1 MSTRARQRIFILAAS
16 TTVVLLVALAILFA
30 PSPEHRASPARP
42 PARQTIYTAPVKT
55 VTPSTP
61 STEAPAT
68 QLRNVDPEAHN
79 PRLRGE
85 HRRFLA
91 ARPLEQ
97 HLPYRDREIGVQLV
111 DVTKTGKLVL
121 LVTYL
126 HSRTAAREDMQ
137 ALLARY
143 HDPATE
149 YAIRYRPVF
158 K

>member
-1 MSTRARQRIFILAAS
+1 MFILAAS

-30 PSPEHRASPARP
+30 PSREHRASPASRA
-42 PARQTIYTAPVKT
+42 ARQTIYVAPVKML
-55 VTPSTP
+55 TPSTP
-61 STEAPAT
+61 SSEAPAT
-68 QLRNVDPEAHN
+68 ELRNVDPEAHN
-79 PRLRGE
+79 PRLRSE
-85 HRRFLA
+85 HRRFLQ

-97 HLPYRDREIGVQLV
+97 HLPYRDREIGVELA

-126 HSRTAAREDMQ
+126 HSATAAREDMQ

-143 HDPATE
+143 HDPATA
-149 YAIRYRPVF
+149 YVIRYRPVF